1 VLFAFAGT
9 YRWTTV
15 PLAIGVAVLLLLA
28 PPRVARRGTRLTDLA
43 LITTVA
49 AIAVQLIPLPL
60 HLRLAI
66 APSSIAYEQIAR
78 VAAGGGTPEPA
89 GPITVNVDAT
99 AFALFITIV
108 TLALFWCARTAFRRG
123 GVRTT
128 IRGIAVMGVVLAPLA
143 VIQHTTAPHLF
154 YWRWRSHIGNA
165 LVYTPFMNRNDFA
178 SWLVMAIPPTA
189 GYAIAHIQSRRRTGE
204 PFDPESALD
213 DKGLLLGTALLVMM
227 AGLLASASRSGV
239 AGAAAALMLFV
250 LLSRGRMS
258 RRWIVWMLVG
268 TAAMV
273 ALAAVYA
280 ANLGALTVRFA
291 GVMSEGLTGR
301 VAIWR
306 QTWPMVRD
314 FWPVG
319 SGVGSYEQVMVLY
332 QTTTSR
338 LFYISHADNEYLQIL
353 AEGGALVGVPVALAL
368 VAFIV
373 TIVRRL
379 RADRTPLF
387 WIRAGAASGMVAA
400 AVQNLFE
407 MTLRV
412 PANAVLLA
420 ILAAIATHESSSEP
434 RQSAEMMTGHPVP
447 ADPRRAGEKS
457 NPQGR
462 RDQTSI

>member
-1 VLFAFAGT
+1 
-9 YRWTTV
+9 V
-15 PLAIGVAVLLLLA
+15 PLAIGVAVLVLLA

-43 LITTVA
+43 LIAAVA

-60 HLRLAI
+60 NLRLAI

-78 VAAGGGTPEPA
+78 VAAGGGAPPPA
-89 GPITVNVDAT
+89 GPMTVNRDAT
-99 AFALFITIV
+99 AFALFTTIV
-108 TLALFWCARTAFRRG
+108 TLMLFWGARTAFRRG

-128 IRGIAVMGVVLAPLA
+128 IRGIAFMGVVLAPLA

-154 YWRWRSHIGNA
+154 YWHWRSHVGNA

-178 SWLVMAIPPTA
+178 SWLVMAIPLTA

-213 DKGLLLGTALLVMM
+213 DKGLVLGAALLVMM
-227 AGLLASASRSGV
+227 AGLLASMSRSGV

-258 RRWIVWMLVG
+258 RRWIVWMLAG

-280 ANLGALTVRFA
+280 ANLGALTVRFT

-332 QTTTSR
+332 QTMSR

-353 AEGGALVGVPVALAL
+353 AEGGALVGVPVAVAILAL
-368 VAFIV
+368 GS
-373 TIVRRL
+373 TIASRL
-379 RADRTPLF
+379 RADRTPRF
-387 WIRAGAASGMVAA
+387 WIRAGAASGLLAA

-412 PANAVLLA
+412 PANAALLA
-420 ILAAIATHESSSEP
+420 ILAAIAVHDPVTAP
-434 RQSAEMMTGHPVP
+434 RGPDLRQRSAT
-447 ADPRRAGEKS
+447 
-457 NPQGR
+457 
-462 RDQTSI
+462 T

>member
-43 LITTVA
+43 LITAVA

-60 HLRLAI
+60 NLRLAI
-66 APSSIAYEQIAR
+66 APSSIAYEQIASI
-78 VAAGGGTPEPA
+78 AAGGGTPEPA

-128 IRGIAVMGVVLAPLA
+128 IRGIALMGVVLAPLA

-154 YWRWRSHIGNA
+154 YWHWRSHVGNA

-178 SWLVMAIPPTA
+178 SWLVMAIPLTA

-213 DKGLLLGTALLVMM
+213 DKGLVLGAALLVMM
-227 AGLLASASRSGV
+227 AGLLASMSRSGV

-258 RRWIVWMLVG
+258 RRWIVWMLAG

-280 ANLGALTVRFA
+280 ANLGALTVRFT

-332 QTTTSR
+332 QTMSR

-353 AEGGALVGVPVALAL
+353 AEGGALVGVPVAVAIIAL
-368 VAFIV
+368 GS
-373 TIVRRL
+373 TIASRL
-379 RADRTPLF
+379 RADRTPRF
-387 WIRAGAASGMVAA
+387 WIRAGAASGLLAA

-412 PANAVLLA
+412 PANAALLA
-420 ILAAIATHESSSEP
+420 ILAAIAVHDPVTAP
-434 RQSAEMMTGHPVP
+434 RGPDLRQRSAT
-447 ADPRRAGEKS
+447 
-457 NPQGR
+457 
-462 RDQTSI
+462 T